1 MMVNQEFLINI
12 VGGPEVA
19 KRIILGEI
27 DVMESGAFDALFE
40 HYLPEMPYG
49 TAKARDG
56 CPIQW
61 IGDQFSDDLRDCAY
75 FGIDLFAEPRVKEI

>member
-1 MMVNQEFLINI
+1 MINQELLINM

-27 DVMESGAFDALFE
+27 DVLDAGAYDTLFE

-61 IGDQFSDDLRDCAY
+61 IGDQFSADLRDY
-75 FGIDLFAEPRVKEI
+75 GDFNSNLFAVP